1 LTRDIKELR
10 TLTGW
15 SQSKLALKS
24 GVDRSR
30 LSFIENG
37 YVTPSPAEQ
46 TILERVLLAEIAR
59 REAEFRAVVA
69 GTAD

>member
-1 LTRDIKELR
+1 LRDIKELR
-10 TLTGW
+10 TFAGW

-37 YVTPSPAEQ
+37 YITPNLQEQ
-46 TILERVLLAEIAR
+46 AILERVLLDEIAR
-59 REAEFRAVVA
+59 RAAEFREVVA
-69 GTAD
+69 GTMD